1 MRDQRK
7 QMRDQRKQM
16 REKESVSTQR
26 KIERV
31 TAEDV
36 QRHSLILKTVATES
50 Q

>member
-1 MRDQRK
+1 MENERSKKTNERK
-7 QMRDQRKQM
+7 
-16 REKESVSTQR
+16 KESVSTQR